1 MKMKLS
7 RHALIALLCCL
18 LVQFTAEA
26 GSYAPGGQSGE
37 QSPTQT
43 VLQSPQELQQLVAPI
58 ALYAD
63 ALVAQVLAAST
74 YPTEIV
80 EAERWMQGHSNLKGE
95 ELAGEVD
102 KQPWDP
108 SVKALTQFPSVL
120 ENMDKNLSWT
130 SSLGDAYANQ
140 QQAVTDAVQAMRQQ
154 ARKAGQ
160 LNSNEQ
166 ENVSTQGNTIVIQPA
181 NPDVVYVPAYDP
193 WLRVGSCARNLL
205 WRPISLLWRWIW
217 NRLLRRIWVG
227 LASLGL

>member
-1 MKMKLS
+1 
-7 RHALIALLCCL
+7 
-18 LVQFTAEA
+18 
-26 GSYAPGGQSGE
+26 
-37 QSPTQT
+37 
-43 VLQSPQELQQLVAPI
+43 
-58 ALYAD
+58 
-63 ALVAQVLAAST
+63 
-74 YPTEIV
+74 
-80 EAERWMQGHSNLKGE
+80 
-95 ELAGEVD
+95 
-102 KQPWDP
+102 
-108 SVKALTQFPSVL
+108 VKALTQFPSVL

-166 ENVSTQGNTIVIQPA
+166 EKVTTQGNTIVIQPA

-193 WLRVGSCARNLL
+193 WLVYGDPIVAYPGGFLYPESFMAA
-205 WRPISLLWRWIW
+205 ISLLWRRFW